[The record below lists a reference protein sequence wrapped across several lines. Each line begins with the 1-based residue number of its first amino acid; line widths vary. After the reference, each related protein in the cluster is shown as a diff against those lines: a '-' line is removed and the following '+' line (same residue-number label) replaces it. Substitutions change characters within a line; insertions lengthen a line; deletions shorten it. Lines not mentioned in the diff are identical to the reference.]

1 MGHIPHFN
9 LKVKSLNKLNTFK
22 GENMLNFISRFVR
35 DERGA
40 ESTELAVTTL
50 VVAGGAVAGYTSV
63 KNKIGDKTDDL
74 LGKLDESTAD

>member
-1 MGHIPHFN
+1 
-9 LKVKSLNKLNTFK
+9 
-22 GENMLNFISRFVR
+22 MLNFIKSFIS

-50 VVAGGAVAGYTSV
+50 VVAGGAVSGYTSV

>member
-1 MGHIPHFN
+1 MKFI
-9 LKVKSLNKLNTFK
+9 
-22 GENMLNFISRFVR
+22 LNFIK

-63 KNKIGDKTDDL
+63 KNKIGNKTDDL

>member
-1 MGHIPHFN
+1 MKN
-9 LKVKSLNKLNTFK
+9 WVMS
-22 GENMLNFISRFVR
+22 FIK

-40 ESTELAVTTL
+40 ESTELAITTL
-50 VVAGGAVAGYTSV
+50 VVAGGAVSGYTSV

>member
-1 MGHIPHFN
+1 MN
-9 LKVKSLNKLNTFK
+9 SKYMKLFK
-22 GENMLNFISRFVR
+22 GVFMLNLIKNFIA

-50 VVAGGAVAGYTSV
+50 VVAGGAVSGYTSV

>member
-1 MGHIPHFN
+1 MLIN
-9 LKVKSLNKLNTFK
+9 WIKTF
-22 GENMLNFISRFVR
+22 VA
-35 DERGA
+35 DQRGA
-40 ESTELAVTTL
+40 ESTELAITTL

>member
-1 MGHIPHFN
+1 M
-9 LKVKSLNKLNTFK
+9 S
-22 GENMLNFISRFVR
+22 FIK

-50 VVAGGAVAGYTSV
+50 VVAGGAVSGYTSV

>member
-1 MGHIPHFN
+1 
-9 LKVKSLNKLNTFK
+9 
-22 GENMLNFISRFVR
+22 MLDFIKNFIA
-35 DERGA
+35 DDRGA